1 MTLLLA
7 GLAVLCIVYYAV
19 IVIYSGFTTSFS
31 FIWLFM
37 AGMLFLLAGGHE
49 FYIRNVKKIPFWI
62 PVSTVTVCVTGC
74 VVFGVVE
81 LLIFGNAASGDTKN
95 LDYLIVLG
103 ARLNGD
109 QVNNSLKKR
118 LDKSMEYIEQ
128 NPDTILVLS
137 GGREGEEL
145 ITEAQA
151 MFDYLS
157 FNGVE
162 KEQMILET
170 YSTSTVENIAYSRIR
185 IEEDLE
191 ARRRVPPLGLE
202 SKTGFQAGTDL
213 TRPSADP
220 TKPPRIGVLTS
231 DFHVFR
237 ARQIAK
243 KWGIPDIYGIG
254 CDTDPVLFVHF
265 CVRECAAILK
275 DKLMGNM

>member
-7 GLAVLCIVYYAV
+7 GLAVLCILYYVV
-19 IVIYSGFTTSFS
+19 IVIYSGFATSFS

-37 AGMLFLLAGGHE
+37 AGALFLLAGGNE
-49 FYIRNVKKIPFWI
+49 FYIRNARRIPFWI
-62 PVSTVTVCVTGC
+62 PVSVVTVCVTGC
-74 VVFGVVE
+74 VIFGVVE
-81 LLIFGNAASGDTKN
+81 LLIFGNAAVSENPD

-103 ARLNGD
+103 AKLNGD
-109 QVNNSLKKR
+109 KVSNSLKKR
-118 LDKSMEYIEQ
+118 LDKAIEYSEL

-137 GGREGEEL
+137 GGQEGDEL
-145 ITEAQA
+145 TTEAQA
-151 MFDYLS
+151 MFDYLT
-157 FNGVE
+157 FNGVRE
-162 KEQMILET
+162 DQMILET
-170 YSTSTVENIAYSRIR
+170 ISTSTVENIAYSRVR
-185 IEEDLE
+185 IEED
-191 ARRRVPPLGLE
+191 V
-202 SKTGFQAGTDL
+202 KT
-213 TRPSADP
+213 RK
-220 TKPPRIGVLTS
+220 KPPRPDIRQGMNGTPEAAAAPEKDLKIGVLTS

>member
-7 GLAVLCIVYYAV
+7 GLAVLCILYYAV

-31 FIWLFM
+31 FVWLLM
-37 AGMLFLLAGGHE
+37 AGALFLLAGGNE
-49 FYIRNVKKIPFWI
+49 FYIRNAKRIPLWI
-62 PVSTVTVCVTGC
+62 PVSVVTVCVTGC

-81 LLIFGNAASGDTKN
+81 LLIFGNAAGSENPN

-109 QVNNSLKKR
+109 RVSNSLKNR
-118 LDKSMEYIEQ
+118 LDKAIEYSEL

-137 GGREGEEL
+137 GGQDGDEL
-145 ITEAQA
+145 IPEAQA
-151 MFDYLS
+151 MFDYLI
-157 FNGVE
+157 FNGVRE
-162 KEQMILET
+162 DQMILET
-170 YSTSTVENIAYSRIR
+170 ISTSTVENIAYSRVR
-185 IEEDLE
+185 IEEDIKAKRIPPFPDEKKE
-191 ARRRVPPLGLE
+191 APGVAEVEVIPDREPKV
-202 SKTGFQAGTDL
+202 
-213 TRPSADP
+213 
-220 TKPPRIGVLTS
+220 GVLTS

-237 ARQIAK
+237 ARQIAR

-265 CVRECAAILK
+265 CVRECVAILK

>member
-7 GLAVLCIVYYAV
+7 GLAVLCILYYAV
-19 IVIYSGFTTSFS
+19 IVIYSGFATSFS

-37 AGMLFLLAGGHE
+37 AGVLFLLAGGNE
-49 FYIRNVKKIPFWI
+49 FYIRNVKRIPFWI
-62 PVSTVTVCVTGC
+62 PVAVVTVCVTGC
-74 VVFGVVE
+74 VVFGVVM
-81 LLIFGNAASGDTKN
+81 LLIFGNAAGSENPD

-109 QVNNSLKKR
+109 KVSSSLKKR
-118 LDKSMEYIEQ
+118 LDKAIEYSEK
-128 NPDTILVLS
+128 NPNAILVLS
-137 GGREGEEL
+137 GGQDKDEMT
-145 ITEAQA
+145 TEAQA
-151 MFDYLS
+151 MFDYLT
-157 FNGVE
+157 FNGVRE
-162 KEQMILET
+162 DQMILET
-170 YSTSTVENIAYSRIR
+170 ISTSTVENIAYSRVR
-185 IEEDLE
+185 IEEDIKTRKRPAQPDGRMGVNGMPE
-191 ARRRVPPLGLE
+191 AAVVPE
-202 SKTGFQAGTDL
+202 KEW
-213 TRPSADP
+213 
-220 TKPPRIGVLTS
+220 KIGVLTS